1 MRARMILLV
10 TGILLVA
17 GFAALNWSELLRTAP
32 LSFGVVVTE
41 APLGLIMLVLLL
53 ASIVVFIAGSAVQQT
68 QSLLDS
74 RQYAKELQTQRELA
88 DKAEASRFTELRQH
102 MDAQLREVR
111 ERDTLIAARFEA
123 SLATHQQESRALMEQ
138 ISRQIARRTDLADNS
153 SML

>member
-41 APLGLIMLVLLL
+41 APMGLIMLVLLL

-74 RQYAKELQTQRELA
+74 RQYAKALQTQRELA

-102 MDAQLREVR
+102 MDDQLREAR
-111 ERDTLIAARFEA
+111 ERGTLIAARLEA
-123 SLATHQQESRALMEQ
+123 SLATHQQESRALLEQ
-138 ISRQIARRTDLADNS
+138 MSRQIARRTDLADNS